1 LEEIE
6 KEQIKS
12 IDELR
17 SIYIYY
23 VLKKLGNINNNRI
36 RVNNTHIDI
45 SDLQKEDNFVILKK
59 SSNIKCDNYYGDEL
73 IFENIGKEIS
83 KKTYDEREKL
93 IKNKNEENTDNFS
106 QEIESLEKEKQVIKT
121 KKLKDLI
128 EDSNDVFG
136 DEFNDKGL
144 LIFLITNGYIDETYN
159 YYISHFYEE
168 SITKE
173 DRDFILSI
181 RERRAKD
188 YSFKLEKIDE
198 TIKQIH
204 DYEYSRKEVLNY
216 SLVEYLLEKNNIKIL
231 NPIIKQINEKK
242 DLEFIK
248 GYIDL
253 EYKNIDKF
261 IDFIVEKCIWFWDEI
276 DKSSFTIEKK
286 ENYLK
291 LILKYGKIENIK
303 KSNIDLISE
312 YISNIDNFIKFRENI
327 DMKKIKDI
335 LLILQPRFKKVSQIK
350 DNSSL
355 FEFSYNNNLY
365 EISFEMIEGILK
377 MFNKNEFNLEDLD
390 KKNLTIIKNSTCKN
404 LIDNIEEHIEIYIE
418 NVLLNIGN
426 ICEKED
432 ILVDIYNEP
441 KINDE
446 LKLLIIQKQKTII
459 FKLSEIYEIKLC
471 EGLLENNLVKAE
483 WLNVINFYDRK
494 KLLDINLVEFLNII
508 ENAIE
513 LSHTCINET
522 HKLIKL
528 GNEKVEELLQSLV
541 ECNQLNLES
550 YKYILDSNGFIY
562 SNLNI
567 KNLEDDKIEILI
579 KKGNLKLTPFIFDEI
594 RNKSQKLLVFF
605 ILKNIKEFIEYF
617 DDFLLNTSDLNLLLE
632 SELLP
637 DYKKEI
643 VEKIDIENIDSK
655 KIADL
660 MYKYLDK
667 SKIREYKFIYN
678 MIKYVSSLENCI
690 NLIIQQNDNLSDDE
704 IRELLN
710 FLPEEYQKISVLEG
724 KRPLFQNNQ
733 YNKKLIE
740 IFLKRNF
747 ITSSNPEKDKIRV
760 ISKDIR

>member
-1 LEEIE
+1 
-6 KEQIKS
+6 
-12 IDELR
+12 
-17 SIYIYY
+17 
-23 VLKKLGNINNNRI
+23 
-36 RVNNTHIDI
+36 
-45 SDLQKEDNFVILKK
+45 
-59 SSNIKCDNYYGDEL
+59 
-73 IFENIGKEIS
+73 
-83 KKTYDEREKL
+83 
-93 IKNKNEENTDNFS
+93 
-106 QEIESLEKEKQVIKT
+106 
-121 KKLKDLI
+121 
-128 EDSNDVFG
+128 
-136 DEFNDKGL
+136 
-144 LIFLITNGYIDETYN
+144 
-159 YYISHFYEE
+159 
-168 SITKE
+168 
-173 DRDFILSI
+173 
-181 RERRAKD
+181 
-188 YSFKLEKIDE
+188 
-198 TIKQIH
+198 
-204 DYEYSRKEVLNY
+204 
-216 SLVEYLLEKNNIKIL
+216 
-231 NPIIKQINEKK
+231 
-242 DLEFIK
+242 
-248 GYIDL
+248 
-253 EYKNIDKF
+253 
-261 IDFIVEKCIWFWDEI
+261 
-276 DKSSFTIEKK
+276 
-286 ENYLK
+286 
-291 LILKYGKIENIK
+291 
-303 KSNIDLISE
+303 
-312 YISNIDNFIKFRENI
+312 
-327 DMKKIKDI
+327 MKKIKDI

-377 MFNKNEFNLEDLD
+377 KFNKNEFNLEDLD
-390 KKNLTIIKNSTCKN
+390 KKNLKIIKNSTCKN

-513 LSHTCINET
+513 LSHTYINET
-522 HKLIKL
+522 HELIKL
-528 GNEKVEELLQSLV
+528 GNEKVEELLQLLV

-594 RNKSQKLLVFF
+594 RNKGQKLLVFF

-678 MIKYVSSLENCI
+678 MIKYLSSLENCI